1 MMLQSYVKK
10 TSGEQGRTTEIINRN
25 PFVTVVVVVVTTCRI
40 GRKERGARF
49 GSWHRIARV
58 KVTRTGV
65 CETVF
70 MPPSLAWPAVVITL
84 TQNASFRER

>member
-1 MMLQSYVKK
+1 MIVKNYVKK
-10 TSGEQGRTTEIINRN
+10 ASGEQGRTMEIINCN

-40 GRKERGARF
+40 GRRERGARF

-65 CETVF
+65 CETVSMF
-70 MPPSLAWPAVVITL
+70 PSLAWPAVVITL